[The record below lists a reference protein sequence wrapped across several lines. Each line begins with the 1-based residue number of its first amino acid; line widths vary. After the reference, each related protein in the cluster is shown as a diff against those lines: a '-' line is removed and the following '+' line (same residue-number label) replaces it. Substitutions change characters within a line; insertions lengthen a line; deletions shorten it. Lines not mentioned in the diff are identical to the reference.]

1 MIRAHPSR
9 TPQDEKK
16 RCPLLLEFSQPG
28 IMAEVN
34 LGLDKIR
41 RLIMNELTL
50 SWTRGRCR
58 KEV

>member
-16 RCPLLLEFSQPG
+16 KCPLLLEFSQPG

-34 LGLDKIR
+34 LGLDK
-41 RLIMNELTL
+41 LED
-50 SWTRGRCR
+50 
-58 KEV
+58 